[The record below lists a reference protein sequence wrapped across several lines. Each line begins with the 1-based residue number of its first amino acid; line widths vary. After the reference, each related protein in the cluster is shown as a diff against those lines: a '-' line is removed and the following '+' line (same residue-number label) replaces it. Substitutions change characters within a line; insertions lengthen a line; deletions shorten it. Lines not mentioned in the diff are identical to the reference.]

1 MNNLSKCL
9 IVLKF
14 TLNHEELYAE
24 LISSSAPTTTTL
36 WPLIVSLGYFMA

>member
-24 LISSSAPTTTTL
+24 PISSSAPPASL

>member
-24 LISSSAPTTTTL
+24 LISSSAPTTSL